1 MYLLV
6 SGSIEGAPASTPQ
19 STAFISRP
27 DSHCLLLIVYYFTGL
42 QKFTRLLVIHLTTPV
57 LRISVIAMQKKLDSY
72 TCVGTIQLVSVSD
85 MERHRGVEC
94 HMLSSLRVLSYVHIA
109 QKQLLNIVYI
119 SFLTLRL
126 LSSSFIGRYGTF
138 ISSTPHLH
146 VSK

>member
-42 QKFTRLLVIHLTTPV
+42 QKWTRLLVIHLTTPV
-57 LRISVIAMQKKLDSY
+57 LRISVIAMQKKLELY
-72 TCVGTIQLVSVSD
+72 LCRIYMLACFQD
-85 MERHRGVEC
+85 MGRHCGVEC
-94 HMLSSLRVLSYVHIA
+94 HILSSLRVLSYVHIA

-119 SFLTLRL
+119 SILTLRL
-126 LSSSFIGRYGTF
+126 LSNSFIGRYGTF

>member
-42 QKFTRLLVIHLTTPV
+42 QKWTRLLVIHLTTPV
-57 LRISVIAMQKKLDSY
+57 LRISVIAMQKKLDSF
-72 TCVGTIQLVSVSD
+72 TCVGTILLVFRIWED
-85 MERHRGVEC
+85 IVEQNAIC
-94 HMLSSLRVLSYVHIA
+94 SAALLSYVHIA